1 MITALLVVALLQCP
15 DGTPPPC
22 RGRAS
27 ASAPPSHSVAVLYFE
42 NRSADSAD
50 AYLADGLTEEV
61 ISRLSG
67 IERLSVR
74 SRHVVRRYRGT
85 EIADPTAIG
94 RTLNV
99 AYLVTGTV
107 RRAGDRLR
115 VSAELI
121 QANGGSQVWG
131 RQFDQAAGDVFA
143 VQEAVAREV
152 ATGIVGRLVSA
163 EQRAVAA
170 RPTSSP
176 AAYDAYMRGN
186 FNFARRDSIGF
197 QRAIQEYETALRLDP
212 HYTEAQAR
220 LSMAYSLAEV
230 NGYPLPMDRETV
242 LARSMRLADEAVRR
256 APRSSEAWMARAKAL
271 QFANPREV
279 GPTLEAHRRA
289 VMLDSTSAE
298 AHHQLGALHLAL
310 LDWDSAQV
318 HFRRSLAIDP
328 SRPVTV
334 LNLAEQANWAGR
346 HREALAL
353 LDSVLALDPAFA
365 NGHTGR
371 FLTLLVAGDTAA
383 ARAEVA
389 TWQAHPSLRFIQFYL
404 QDVMAVHRGDSAAVE
419 AFRTRWFTAEFT
431 ALPSSAGGW
440 ISCVLLTWLG
450 NRDLALQVLER
461 TRPGLALW
469 STIQGAAFTALH
481 NEPRFQRV
489 LAASAPIR

>member
-1 MITALLVVALLQCP
+1 MTALLVVALLQCP

-22 RGRAS
+22 RRAV
-27 ASAPPSHSVAVLYFE
+27 AAAAPSHSVAVMYFD
-42 NRSADSAD
+42 NRSSDSAD

-67 IERLSVR
+67 IERLTVR

-85 EIADPTAIG
+85 ELTDPSAVG

-99 AYLVTGTV
+99 AYLVTGSV
-107 RRAGDRLR
+107 RRAGERLR

-152 ATGIVGRLVSA
+152 ATGIVGRLVTA

-176 AAYDAYMRGN
+176 AAYDAYLRGS
-186 FNFARRDSIGF
+186 FYFARRDSIGF

-212 HYTEAQAR
+212 QFTGALAR

-242 LARSMRLADEAVRR
+242 LARATRSADEAVRR
-256 APRSSEAWMARAKAL
+256 APRSSEAWMAKAKAL

-279 GPTLEAHRRA
+279 APTLEAHRRA
-289 VMLDSTSAE
+289 VALDTASAE
-298 AHHQLGALHLAL
+298 AHHQLGALHLQL
-310 LDWDSAQV
+310 LDWDSAQA

-328 SRPVTV
+328 ARPVTL
-334 LNLAEQANWAGR
+334 LNLAERAIWAGR
-346 HREALAL
+346 YREAVEFA
-353 LDSVLALDPAFA
+353 DSVLAIDAAFA
-365 NGHTGR
+365 NGHTSR
-371 FLTLLVAGDTAA
+371 FLALTLAGDTAA

-389 TWQAHPSLRFIQFYL
+389 TWHAHPSLRFVQGYL
-404 QDVMAVHRGDSAAVE
+404 QDVMAVNRGDSAAMA
-419 AFRTRWFTAEFT
+419 AFRNRWFTPAFAEMPST
-431 ALPSSAGGW
+431 AGAW
-440 ISCVLLTWLG
+440 VSCLLLAWLG
-450 NRDLALQVLER
+450 DRELALAALER
-461 TRPGLALW
+461 TRPGLSLW

-481 NEPRFQRV
+481 SEPRFQRV